1 MVSSPEC
8 NWSFAEV
15 LLGALAHTTPDTVE
29 ALLRLESGGPFVCE
43 HTKTA
48 FFVVVLRFCAML
60 RAVKACCVAVATCKL
75 HLDLACFR
83 QECGSTINPFKILK
97 WGINAED
104 LKPWMDSSTDPAISP
119 RSK

>member
-29 ALLRLESGGPFVCE
+29 ALLRLESGGPQDCLLCGSSE
-43 HTKTA
+43 
-48 FFVVVLRFCAML
+48 VLCHAASSEGVL
-60 RAVKACCVAVATCKL
+60 CVAVATCKL

-83 QECGSTINPFKILK
+83 QECGSSINPLEILK
-97 WGINAED
+97 WGMNAEY
-104 LKPWMDSSTDPAISP
+104 LKPLMDSSTDPAISP
-119 RSK
+119 RSN